1 MVDISWFLDE
11 ISLLAVLCVSKPLN
25 LLYFRV
31 FVTHLLAAGGRLAEN
46 RQMSDELKTTV
57 RIQRPARIQADGRD
71 RSVCAEPVEI
81 AEFELLSTVA
91 LKKILKSN
99 DESAKKS
106 IAAAANC
113 GDQGVLARD
122 MATGHFEILD
132 DADLQ
137 RIIEQDHKP
146 PHQDKVADISY
157 EPAFDSENS
166 IDELSLVKTVALKK
180 ILKNEDVGVPIAE
193 EIDISGFNPYDNS

>member
-1 MVDISWFLDE
+1 M
-11 ISLLAVLCVSKPLN
+11 P
-25 LLYFRV
+25 
-31 FVTHLLAAGGRLAEN
+31 EN
-46 RQMSDELKTTV
+46 RQMTDEFKTTV

-71 RSVCAEPVEI
+71 RSVRAEPVEI

-106 IAAAANC
+106 ITAAANC

-122 MATGHFEILD
+122 IATGHFEILD

-137 RIIEQDHKP
+137 RIIEQDHMSP
-146 PHQDKVADISY
+146 NQDKAADIVH
-157 EPAFDSENS
+157 EPVFDGENS
-166 IDELSLVKTVALKK
+166 IDELSLVKTLALKK
-180 ILKNEDVGVPIAE
+180 NSQRRRCGRSDRRENRRIWIRSLRQQLKRCPVRYLVF
-193 EIDISGFNPYDNS
+193 IDSR

>member
-1 MVDISWFLDE
+1 M
-11 ISLLAVLCVSKPLN
+11 P
-25 LLYFRV
+25 
-31 FVTHLLAAGGRLAEN
+31 EN
-46 RQMSDELKTTV
+46 RQMTDEFKTTV

-71 RSVCAEPVEI
+71 RSVRAEPVEI

-106 IAAAANC
+106 ITAAANC

-122 MATGHFEILD
+122 IATGHFEILD

-137 RIIEQDHKP
+137 RIIEQDHMSP
-146 PHQDKVADISY
+146 NQDKAADIVH
-157 EPAFDSENS
+157 EPVFDGENS
-166 IDELSLVKTVALKK
+166 IDELSLVKTLALKK
-180 ILKNEDVGVPIAE
+180 ILKDEDVAVPIAE
-193 EIDISGFNPYDNS
+193 KIDVSGFDPYDSN